1 MQNFTFASLETKA
14 GPVPAPGAD
23 DRLSLLSGLDAGLD
37 APAGYLL
44 QDWPASFPRPAR
56 VAERLEAGLG
66 AAGDA
71 R

>member
-1 MQNFTFASLETKA
+1 MQNFALASLGTKA

-23 DRLSLLSGLDAGLD
+23 DRLSLLSGLGVELD
-37 APAGYLL
+37 VPIRQLP
-44 QDWPASFPRPAR
+44 QDWPASLPRLKCT
-56 VAERLEAGLG
+56 AERLDAGLS